1 MNQNNEEVPRILIV
15 DDDPMALE
23 LLQLRLSGHGYAITT
38 ANSAEE
44 GLSTERKIRPDLI
57 LLDVV
62 LPDMSGFEACRKL
75 NESQKDRYVPIILL
89 TSMNDI
95 ESKVKGLEFG
105 AYDYI
110 TKPFD
115 SQELLARVRAALRT
129 KKLYDELKATREKLT
144 EAERL
149 AALGKMAITLNHEL
163 NNPLQAIVFA
173 AESMLTDL
181 TEGDSLK
188 EDVETVLANCRR
200 INEVLKQVTNLKR
213 IRSEPY
219 ISGVDMIDLDESV

>member
-1 MNQNNEEVPRILIV
+1 MNQNSEEIPRILIV
-15 DDDPMALE
+15 DDDPMAVE
-23 LLQLRLSGHGYAITT
+23 LLEVRLSRQGYEITS
-38 ANSAEE
+38 ANSAGE
-44 GLSTERKIRPDLI
+44 GLSAEKRVRPDLI

-75 NESQKDRYVPIILL
+75 NEIQKDRYIPIILL
-89 TSMNDI
+89 TSMNDVD
-95 ESKVKGLEFG
+95 SKVKGLEFG

-173 AESMLTDL
+173 AENMLSDMM
-181 TEGDSLK
+181 EEDSLRD
-188 EDVETVLANCRR
+188 DVETVLANCRR

-219 ISGVDMIDLDESV
+219 IGRLDMLDLDESV